1 MRNRH
6 SLAIAMLVSLLVFCP
21 IVHAQE
27 SVPMDSRQNVTI
39 KVDPVAL
46 IKKASAKY
54 RGSFKVNE
62 QTAVAQMD
70 TMLTEQYSS
79 SGRISNEKDANL
91 KSLYY
96 QAATLLLNGYPI
108 AGGTL
113 VSVARND
120 RRFSQSPAGRGMASF
135 VDAMLQPSDEDTD
148 LLEMQKRTDTA
159 RDIYKDLRPDLRFY
173 VDLWVVG
180 HIYLDNIAVDAGK
193 SGVDTMKATA
203 TERKIIQKAL
213 AAK

>member
-1 MRNRH
+1 MKKRQ
-6 SLAIAMLVSLLVFCP
+6 SLAIAMLLSLLASCP
-21 IVHAQE
+21 VVHSQE
-27 SVPMDSRQNVTI
+27 SAPMDARQSVTI

-54 RGSFKVNE
+54 RGSFEVNE
-62 QTAVAQMD
+62 QTSVSQMD
-70 TMLTEQYSS
+70 TMLTEQYSA

-135 VDAMLQPSDEDTD
+135 VDAMLQPSDEDAD
-148 LLEMQKRTDTA
+148 LLEMQKRTETA

-193 SGVDTMKATA
+193 SGVNAMKATA
-203 TERKIIQKAL
+203 AERKIIQKAL

>member
-1 MRNRH
+1 MMNGRRFV
-6 SLAIAMLVSLLVFCP
+6 IAVLVSLLASSLT
-21 IVHAQE
+21 VHAE
-27 SVPMDSRQNVTI
+27 EPIDVRQSVTI

-46 IKKASAKY
+46 IKKATAKY
-54 RGSFKVNE
+54 KGLFKVNE
-62 QTAVAQMD
+62 QSAVSQMD
-70 TMLTEQYSS
+70 MMLTEQYSS
-79 SGRISNEKDANL
+79 RGRISNEKDANL

-120 RRFSQSPAGRGMASF
+120 PRFSQSSAGGGMASF
-135 VDAMLQPSDEDTD
+135 VDAMLQPSDEDLD
-148 LLEMQKRTDTA
+148 LVEMQKRVESA
-159 RDIYKDLRPDLRFY
+159 RDVYKDTRADLRFY
-173 VDLWVVG
+173 VDLWVIG

-193 SGVDTMKATA
+193 NGVDAMKATS
-203 TERKIIQKAL
+203 TERKVIQKAL